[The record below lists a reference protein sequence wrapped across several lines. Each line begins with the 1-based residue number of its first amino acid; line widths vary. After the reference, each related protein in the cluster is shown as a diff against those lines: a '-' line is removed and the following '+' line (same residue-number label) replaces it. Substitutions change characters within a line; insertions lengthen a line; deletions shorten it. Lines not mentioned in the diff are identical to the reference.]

1 MADRLAAVS
10 PDFGASLALQG
21 LPCLAWPVP
30 AQREPAT
37 VRAAGAPPILVVT
50 ATGDPNTPPELGQ
63 ALADQLESGVLVTRD
78 GAGHTSMMR
87 SDCVREIEE
96 RYLIGLETPAPGT
109 VCR

>member
-1 MADRLAAVS
+1 
-10 PDFGASLALQG
+10 
-21 LPCLAWPVP
+21 VP

-50 ATGDPNTPPELGQ
+50 ATGDPNTPPELGK
-63 ALADQLESGVLVTRD
+63 ALAAQLESGVLVARD
-78 GAGHTSMMR
+78 GAGHMSMMR

-96 RYLIGLETPAPGT
+96 RYLIGLETPGPGT